1 MALVSITRLRVR
13 SWRYLLPFM
22 IFAIRSSRQAR
33 RAEGNRGV
41 SLLRDAH
48 LAFWTRTVWKTEE
61 SMKAFMLSGPHRQVM
76 PRLLD
81 WCDEAAVVHW
91 LQAEDKEP
99 DWDEAH
105 RRIQQEGRRSKVR
118 HPSPAH
124 EKYEIPKPVV
134 PR

>member
-1 MALVSITRLRVR
+1 MV
-13 SWRYLLPFM
+13 
-22 IFAIRSSRQAR
+22 FAIRSSRQAR
-33 RAEGNRGV
+33 RAEGNLGV

-48 LAFWTRTVWKTEE
+48 LAFWTRTLWTTEE
-61 SMKAFMLSGPHRQVM
+61 SMKAFMLSGAHRQVM

>member
-1 MALVSITRLRVR
+1 
-13 SWRYLLPFM
+13 M
-22 IFAIRSSRQAR
+22 IFAVRSSRQAR

-48 LAFWTRTVWKTEE
+48 LAFWTRTLWTTEE
-61 SMKAFMLSGPHRQVM
+61 SMKTFMLSGPHRQVM

-91 LQAEDKEP
+91 SQAEDKEP